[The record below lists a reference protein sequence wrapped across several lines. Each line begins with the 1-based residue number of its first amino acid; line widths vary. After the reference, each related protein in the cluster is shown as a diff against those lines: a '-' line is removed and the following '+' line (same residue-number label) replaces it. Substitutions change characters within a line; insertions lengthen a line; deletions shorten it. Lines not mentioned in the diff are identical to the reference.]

1 MIIVGLGNVGKEY
14 ENTHH
19 NAGFLALDSIAK
31 ANQLE
36 FRLEKKFQAYI
47 CEYIYQNEKHLLVK
61 PTTYM
66 NHSGIA
72 VKLILDYY
80 KKGMDDLFVIY
91 DDLDLQMGT
100 IRIRKSGSAGGHNGM
115 KSIIQCVGSSEFA
128 RLRIGI
134 KKEMDSI
141 VGIMS
146 NMPNIIDNLL
156 NNGVEYIMNH
166 YNGVKNEIF

>member
-91 DDLDLQMGT
+91 DDLDMPVGKLRLRQ
-100 IRIRKSGSAGGHNGM
+100 SGSAGGHNG
-115 KSIIQCVGSSEFA
+115 
-128 RLRIGI
+128 I
-134 KKEMDSI
+134 K
-141 VGIMS
+141 
-146 NMPNIIDNLL
+146 NIILHTGSQNFNYLAIL
-156 NNGVEYIMNH
+156 E
-166 YNGVKNEIF
+166 